1 MARPDAWTP
10 EMWDT
15 ALSMAKA
22 GDGAPAIAKVFGCS
36 DDAVRRRFYRNGFPA
51 PSFVPPRAVPVRI
64 DRNTYRALRE
74 SAAVRKKSVESL
86 LADVVKLLADPV
98 LLENVL
104 DDGVTL

>member
-1 MARPDAWTP
+1 
-10 EMWDT
+10 MWDR

-22 GDGAPAIAKVFGCS
+22 GDGAPAIAKLFGCS
-36 DDAVRRRFYRNGFPA
+36 ADAVRRKFYRNGF
-51 PSFVPPRAVPVRI
+51 VPRRAVPVRI
-64 DRNTYRALRE
+64 DQNTYRALRE
-74 SAAVRKKSVESL
+74 SAAVRQKSVESL